1 MAIAN
6 AEPGLDTSPPANHA
20 SPRQRFRYFG
30 YAMTQGP
37 NGPVMAPARLTAD
50 KRATDNANRTI
61 NGRDTFK
68 MIARSFAHNR
78 DAAAHAAIRTICS
91 VRGSTCGGVAQNTLD
106 FNGLQKRV
114 VHFAPIQ
121 PDVES
126 GRVVWVKPV
135 VLFSV

>member
-1 MAIAN
+1 
-6 AEPGLDTSPPANHA
+6 
-20 SPRQRFRYFG
+20 
-30 YAMTQGP
+30 
-37 NGPVMAPARLTAD
+37 
-50 KRATDNANRTI
+50 
-61 NGRDTFK
+61 
-68 MIARSFAHNR
+68 MIARSFAYNR

-91 VRGSTCGGVAQNTLD
+91 FRGSTCGGISQSTLD